1 MNRPTPISA
10 FSDQRRTKSTTRS
23 RTSCGTQI
31 PVRVPQDFFLARCAQ
46 PSAQPG
52 PRPWSAP
59 SAPRTRSVSASPPLG
74 GGDALETEKRRL
86 RSRTVLSASGRT
98 LLAAG
103 LILHTAPRRVL
114 CPQDAASRWLLF
126 LLVWNASVPSSY
138 VRSVI
143 LTEERFLQFQLRRD
157 RAREARRR
165 NR

>member
-59 SAPRTRSVSASPPLG
+59 SSPRTRFLLLLHLAVGTSLRLKSGGSVLEQFFLPAVEHCWPQAEFFTQLRDGYFVHKMPPQDGYFFFWCEMLPF
-74 GGDALETEKRRL
+74 L
-86 RSRTVLSASGRT
+86 
-98 LLAAG
+98 
-103 LILHTAPRRVL
+103 LHTFAPL
-114 CPQDAASRWLLF
+114 S
-126 LLVWNASVPSSY
+126 
-138 VRSVI
+138 
-143 LTEERFLQFQLRRD
+143 
-157 RAREARRR
+157 
-165 NR
+165 

>member
-59 SAPRTRSVSASPPLG
+59 SSPRTRSVSASPPLG
-74 GGDALETEKRRL
+74 GGDALATEKRRL
-86 RSRTVLSASGRT
+86 RSRTVPSASGRT
-98 LLAAG
+98 RLAAG
-103 LILHTAPRRVL
+103 PVLHTAPRRVL
-114 CPQDAASRWLLF
+114 CPQDAASGWLLF
-126 LLVWNASVPSSY
+126 LLECNASVPSSY
-138 VRSVI
+138 VRPI
-143 LTEERFLQFQLRRD
+143 LLTVARFLQF
-157 RAREARRR
+157 
-165 NR
+165 

>member
-59 SAPRTRSVSASPPLG
+59 SSPRTRSVSASPPLG
-74 GGDALETEKRRL
+74 GGDAETD
-86 RSRTVLSASGRT
+86 
-98 LLAAG
+98 
-103 LILHTAPRRVL
+103 RVL
-114 CPQDAASRWLLF
+114 GEEGADQERGPGWADGKSTRL
-126 LLVWNASVPSSY
+126 NPSHTVSPY
-138 VRSVI
+138 TV
-143 LTEERFLQFQLRRD
+143 FCCKK
-157 RAREARRR
+157 
-165 NR
+165 